1 MITTARQLKDLVR
14 NLSKKKFADA
24 QILMRNYMME
34 RFLERISLSEY
45 KNQFILKGGMLVAAM
60 VGLDARSTMDLDA
73 TIKGTN
79 VSVEDVEMIISK
91 IISIPLNDGVLFRIK
106 RISEIMEEADYPG
119 VRVSMETKFD
129 GVITPLKIDISTG
142 DIITPREIK
151 YNFNLMLENRTIEVW
166 AYNLETVLAEK
177 LETVISRNVTNTR
190 MRDFYDIYILQK
202 LYGEQLSKD
211 VLRDALV
218 ATAKKRETLEQ
229 IETEDI
235 DEVFDEIQSSSVM
248 ENLWKAYQ
256 RNYSYSADI
265 PWHTIM
271 KSIRTLYE
279 IISKN
284 TYNVLQFSK
293 NVEKPNDGTTKQ
305 GKELHHE

>member
-1 MITTARQLKDLVR
+1 MITTARQLKDLIR
-14 NLSKKKFADA
+14 NLSKKKSADA

-60 VGLDARSTMDLDA
+60 VGLDARATMDLDA

-79 VSVEDVEMIISK
+79 VSVEDVEMIISQ
-91 IISIPLNDGVLFRIK
+91 IISIPLDDGVSFRVK

-142 DIITPREIK
+142 DVITPREIK
-151 YNFNLMLENRTIEVW
+151 YKFNLMLEDRTIEVW

-202 LYGEQLSKD
+202 LHGEQLKKQ
-211 VLRDALV
+211 VLWNALV
-218 ATAKKRETLEQ
+218 ATARKRGTLEQ
-229 IETEDI
+229 INSGDRREI
-235 DEVFDEIQSSSVM
+235 FDEIEISSVM
-248 ENLWKAYQ
+248 ENLWKTYQ
-256 RNYSYSADI
+256 KNYSYAADI
-265 PWHTIM
+265 SWHTIM
-271 KSIRTLYE
+271 KLICTLYG
-279 IISKN
+279 SMLK
-284 TYNVLQFSK
+284 
-293 NVEKPNDGTTKQ
+293 
-305 GKELHHE
+305 

>member
-1 MITTARQLKDLVR
+1 MITTARQLKDLIR
-14 NLSKKKFADA
+14 NLSKKKSADA

-60 VGLDARSTMDLDA
+60 VGLDARATMDLDA

-79 VSVEDVEMIISK
+79 VSVEDVEMIISQ
-91 IISIPLNDGVLFRIK
+91 IISIPLDDGVSFRIK

-129 GVITPLKIDISTG
+129 GVIKPLKIDISTG

-279 IISKN
+279 IISEN
-284 TYNVLQFSK
+284 IHGV
-293 NVEKPNDGTTKQ
+293 
-305 GKELHHE
+305 

>member
-1 MITTARQLKDLVR
+1 MITTARQLKDLIR
-14 NLSKKKFADA
+14 NLSKKKSADA

-60 VGLDARSTMDLDA
+60 VGLDARATMDLDA

-79 VSVEDVEMIISK
+79 VSVEDVEMIISQ
-91 IISIPLNDGVLFRIK
+91 IISIPLDDGVSFRIK

-211 VLRDALV
+211 VLWDALV

-284 TYNVLQFSK
+284 TYNVLRFSK
-293 NVEKPNDGTTKQ
+293 NVEKPNDGTIKQ
-305 GKELHHE
+305 GKGLHHE

>member
-1 MITTARQLKDLVR
+1 MITTARQLKDLIR
-14 NLSKKKFADA
+14 NLSKKKSADA

-60 VGLDARSTMDLDA
+60 VGLDARATMDLDA

-142 DIITPREIK
+142 DVITPREIK
-151 YNFNLMLENRTIEVW
+151 YKFNLMLEDRTIEIW

-177 LETVISRNVTNTR
+177 LETVVSRNVTNTR

-279 IISKN
+279 IISEN
-284 TYNVLQFSK
+284 IHGV
-293 NVEKPNDGTTKQ
+293 
-305 GKELHHE
+305 

>member
-14 NLSKKKFADA
+14 NLSKKKSADA

-60 VGLDARSTMDLDA
+60 VGLDARATMDLDA

-79 VSVEDVEMIISK
+79 VSVEDVEMIISQ
-91 IISIPLNDGVLFRIK
+91 IISIPLDDGVSFRVK

-151 YNFNLMLENRTIEVW
+151 YKFNLMLENRTIEVW

-211 VLRDALV
+211 VLWDALV

-265 PWHTIM
+265 PWHIIM

-279 IISKN
+279 IISEN
-284 TYNVLQFSK
+284 IHGV
-293 NVEKPNDGTTKQ
+293 
-305 GKELHHE
+305 

>member
-1 MITTARQLKDLVR
+1 MITTARQLKDLIR
-14 NLSKKKFADA
+14 NLSKKKSADA

-60 VGLDARSTMDLDA
+60 VGLDARATMDLDA

-79 VSVEDVEMIISK
+79 VSVEDVEMIISQ
-91 IISIPLNDGVLFRIK
+91 IISIPLDDGVSFRVK

-190 MRDFYDIYILQK
+190 MRDFYDIYILQQ

-211 VLRDALV
+211 VLWDALV

-279 IISKN
+279 IISEN
-284 TYNVLQFSK
+284 IHGV
-293 NVEKPNDGTTKQ
+293 
-305 GKELHHE
+305 

>member
-14 NLSKKKFADA
+14 NLSKKKSADA

-60 VGLDARSTMDLDA
+60 VGLDARATMDLDA

-151 YNFNLMLENRTIEVW
+151 YKFNLMLENRTIEVW

-211 VLRDALV
+211 VLWDALV

-279 IISKN
+279 IISKK
-284 TYNVLQFSK
+284 YI
-293 NVEKPNDGTTKQ
+293 
-305 GKELHHE
+305 

>member
-1 MITTARQLKDLVR
+1 MITTARQLKDLIR
-14 NLSKKKFADA
+14 NLSKKKSADA

-45 KNQFILKGGMLVAAM
+45 KDKFILKGGMLVAAM
-60 VGLDARSTMDLDA
+60 VGLDARATMDLDA

-79 VSVEDVEMIISK
+79 VSVEDVEMIISQ
-91 IISIPLNDGVLFRIK
+91 IISIPLDDGVSFRIK

-151 YNFNLMLENRTIEVW
+151 YNFNLMLEDRTIEVW

-202 LYGEQLSKD
+202 LYGEQLLKD
-211 VLRDALV
+211 VLWDALV

-256 RNYSYSADI
+256 RNYSYAADI

-279 IISKN
+279 IISEN
-284 TYNVLQFSK
+284 IHGV
-293 NVEKPNDGTTKQ
+293 
-305 GKELHHE
+305 

>member
-1 MITTARQLKDLVR
+1 
-14 NLSKKKFADA
+14 
-24 QILMRNYMME
+24 
-34 RFLERISLSEY
+34 
-45 KNQFILKGGMLVAAM
+45 MLVAAM
-60 VGLDARSTMDLDA
+60 VGLDARATMDLDA

-79 VSVEDVEMIISK
+79 VSVEDVEMIISQ
-91 IISIPLNDGVLFRIK
+91 IISIPLDDGVSFRVK

-279 IISKN
+279 IISEN
-284 TYNVLQFSK
+284 IHGV
-293 NVEKPNDGTTKQ
+293 
-305 GKELHHE
+305 